1 MEATMTQETKECP
14 YVKLGRLAQ
23 DHLRRVDTIATLTKE
38 VSGLNEQ
45 LRKKSLELQENINA
59 KVGVE
64 AKMKAAV
71 QELA

>member
-1 MEATMTQETKECP
+1 MMTQEFKECP

-23 DHLRRVDTIATLTKE
+23 DHLRRVDTIATLTKD
-38 VSGLNEQ
+38 VSVLNEQ